1 MMHTPS
7 SNIKIVPLFD
17 PQARTATGTSE
28 PVDCRGFTH
37 CTIVVHLGVHDIS
50 GGDETIRWKVQ
61 ESSDDGVADAYVD
74 VTGATT
80 ATVGVAA
87 VPDATVGEVHTID
100 LDLQYRERYLQ
111 VVSVVAGA
119 TISDVYGITA
129 VLSGAR
135 EKPTANAVAPVVIP

>member
-1 MMHTPS
+1 MHTPTK
-7 SNIKIVPLFD
+7 NLKFVPLLD
-17 PQARTATGTSE
+17 PQARTATATSE
-28 PVDCRGFTH
+28 PVDCLGFTH

-61 ESSDDGVADAYVD
+61 ESSDDGDADAYAD
-74 VTGATT
+74 VASATT

-87 VPDATVGEVHTID
+87 VPDATVGEIYTID

-129 VLSGAR
+129 ILSGASD
-135 EKPTANAVAPVVIP
+135 KPTENTIAPVVIP